1 VIRERA
7 YFAFKCIL
15 GASMNDFRVRAVRSF
30 SEGQSV
36 VLLSGCNGKRKASRF
51 ANASAIDGIRIRRHM
66 GRELHATTKSARG
79 RG

>member
-1 VIRERA
+1 MIKERA

-15 GASMNDFRVRAVRSF
+15 GAFMNDFRVRAVRSF
-30 SEGQSV
+30 SEGQSDV
-36 VLLSGCNGKRKASRF
+36 WLSRCNGKRKAF
-51 ANASAIDGIRIRRHM
+51 ANASAIDGIRIRRHI